1 MIESLRVPTNADKKI
16 YGHVVVPEGVEA
28 KPRDAWTGEVEVTLR
43 ITYAD
48 TTKSSVE
55 ITALTQ
61 GQTDENEGAGYNPWG
76 EGEQGGLFEVQV
88 PNDER
93 LKTEDQVQVVAAKKV
108 RGGQEVTELDSAKTT
123 VDVIPPE
130 PANLSTTLINA
141 ASRTITGTGEAGA
154 LVSLKKIKLF
164 CQKQLLMIQGN
175 LFFLSQ
181 KINFLQEM
189 Y

>member
-1 MIESLRVPTNADKKI
+1 
-16 YGHVVVPEGVEA
+16 
-28 KPRDAWTGEVEVTLR
+28 
-43 ITYAD
+43 
-48 TTKSSVE
+48 
-55 ITALTQ
+55 
-61 GQTDENEGAGYNPWG
+61 
-76 EGEQGGLFEVQV
+76 V

-154 LVSLKKIKLF
+154 LVSLKKNQAVLSETTIDDTGEFVLSIPENQLFAGDVLEIVLNDQAGEATAKGVQNKPSTNDEIGNHNPSDTPVVYHDAPPFAPATKIVVEGGLSFLAPSKLDFGQIK
-164 CQKQLLMIQGN
+164 
-175 LFFLSQ
+175 
-181 KINFLQEM
+181 
-189 Y
+189 